1 MRRNSL
7 PSGSGAGGTPGSV
20 YPPTY
25 LSLSSCLFTDLFT
38 IFISLS
44 SIYHLLSTTYVTVYL
59 SIQSSSLY
67 HLQPSNHHP
76 EVQRTFQSSSLSCS
90 DGLTFHLNGSFFS
103 ICRDQTE
110 PSVPRLP

>member
-44 SIYHLLSTTYVTVYL
+44 SIYHLLSTYLCNCVSIYPVIITV
-59 SIQSSSLY
+59 SSPTI
-67 HLQPSNHHP
+67 QPS
-76 EVQRTFQSSSLSCS
+76 S
-90 DGLTFHLNGSFFS
+90 
-103 ICRDQTE
+103 
-110 PSVPRLP
+110 